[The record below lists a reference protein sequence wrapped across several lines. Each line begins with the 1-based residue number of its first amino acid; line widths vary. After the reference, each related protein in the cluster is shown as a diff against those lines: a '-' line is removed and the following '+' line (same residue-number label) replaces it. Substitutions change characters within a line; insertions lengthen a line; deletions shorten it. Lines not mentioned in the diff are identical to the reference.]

1 MLLPGRLTEGGNRL
15 LLVID
20 NCEHLLT
27 AAGSA
32 IEMIVGHSGNVRVL
46 ATSREALGV
55 DAEAVLGVS
64 PLGVAGGVAIRDLPP
79 GS

>member
-1 MLLPGRLTEGGNRL
+1 
-15 LLVID
+15 
-20 NCEHLLT
+20 
-27 AAGSA
+27 
-32 IEMIVGHSGNVRVL
+32 MIVGHSGNVRVL